1 MGKFNLEMAYINT
14 KVNGQQSALRRAIQF
29 GKDFAHGCNTYG
41 SMEAGI
47 AGHVSEMI
55 PNLQKLDSVTCA
67 DKGASLMGDFIFVKS
82 GASHIVNFYTQLRP
96 GSGSLSYDAIQSC
109 FAKWIEFEGRGDTL
123 YIPAIGCGIAGGKRH
138 LVIDAIL
145 SAFRNASEDSKDLTV
160 QMWVWDPV
168 LGSESLDLTLIQVY
182 REVYLSEKAAG

>member
-1 MGKFNLEMAYINT
+1 MANLQLEMFYVDT
-14 KVNGQQSALRRAIQF
+14 RLNGHQSALLGAIQY

-47 AGHVSEMI
+47 AGQVSDLA

-96 GSGSLSYDAIQSC
+96 GSGSLSYEAIKSC
-109 FAKWIEFEGRGDTL
+109 FSKWVAFEGRKRTL
-123 YIPAIGCGIAGGKRH
+123 YIPAIGCGIAGGERH
-138 LVIDAIL
+138 LVVTAIL
-145 SAFRNASEDSKDLTV
+145 NAFRDAPEGVEDLNV
-160 QMWVWDPV
+160 RMVVWDPTP
-168 LGSESLDLTLIQVY
+168 ESIALEQELIRAY
-182 REVYLSEKAAG
+182 ESEKAAG

>member
-1 MGKFNLEMAYINT
+1 MDNLVLEMVYIDT
-14 KVNGQQSALRRAIQF
+14 KVNGQQSALRGAIQY

-47 AGHVSEMI
+47 AGQVSDLV

-96 GSGSLSYDAIQSC
+96 GKGSLSYEAIQSC
-109 FAKWIEFEGRGDTL
+109 FAKWIEFEGRRGTL
-123 YIPAIGCGIAGGKRH
+123 YIPAIGCGIAGGERH
-138 LVIDAIL
+138 LVVESIL
-145 SAFRNASEDSKDLTV
+145 NALRAAPEGVKDLTV
-160 QMWVWDPV
+160 RMIVWDPTP
-168 LGSESLDLTLIQVY
+168 ESIALEQELIRAY
-182 REVYLSEKAAG
+182 ESEKAAG